1 MKLEG
6 VHHITA
12 ITADAQLNLDFYV
25 GVLGLR
31 LVKKTVNQDNPGV
44 YHLFYSDQDGSAGSD
59 ITFFEYPGLPRG
71 RAGAGMVHTV
81 LWRVGSD
88 EALDFWEKRLT
99 DLGHHA
105 ERSDDGLA
113 FADPEGL
120 RHLLTVSTVDDPPL
134 SAAHPDI
141 PPEFALQGFE
151 GARAFSA
158 APGASDVL
166 LSEGLGFERK
176 GDAWEARGETRGGTW
191 AYDAPPPEPG
201 LQGAGSI
208 HHIAWASKPD
218 DLDTWRE
225 RVMEAGA
232 TPTPQIDRFYFKA
245 VYFPEPSGVL
255 FELSSLGPGFTVDEP
270 VESLGEKLSLPPDYE
285 HLRDR
290 VEPNLRPLVSPLAG
304 RDA

>member
-1 MKLEG
+1 MRLEG

-44 YHLFYSDQDGSAGSD
+44 YHLFYSDDSGSAGSD

-81 LWRVGSD
+81 IWRVGST
-88 EALDFWEKRLT
+88 ESLDFWEQRLEQ
-99 DLGHHA
+99 LGHHS
-105 ERSDDGLA
+105 ERSDEGLS
-113 FADPEGL
+113 FMDPEGL
-120 RHLLTVSTVDDPPL
+120 RHLLTVSSVDDPPL
-134 SAAHPDI
+134 SASHPDI
-141 PPEFALQGFE
+141 PAEHALQGFE
-151 GARAFSA
+151 GARAYSA
-158 APGASDVL
+158 APGASEVL
-166 LSEGLGFERK
+166 LGDGLGFERR
-176 GDAWEARGETRGGTW
+176 GEDWEARGESRGGTW
-191 AYDAPPPEPG
+191 AYDPPPEERG
-201 LQGAGSI
+201 LQGAGTV
-208 HHIAWASKPD
+208 HHIAWASKPEE
-218 DLDTWRE
+218 LDAWRE

-255 FELSSLGPGFTVDEP
+255 FELSSLGPGFDVDEP

-285 HLRDR
+285 HLRAQI
-290 VEPNLRPLVSPLAG
+290 EPNLRPLVSPLTG
-304 RDA
+304 RED